1 MKKILLA
8 AVAMLAISAGT
19 ETFAQDVAVTIGP
32 EQRTVIREYVVK
44 RKIRPA
50 TISGQISVG
59 AVVPAD
65 VDLVA
70 VPADWGPEITRYRYV
85 YHNNRVVLVEPQ
97 SRKVVHIID

>member
-8 AVAMLAISAGT
+8 AVAVLAISAGT
-19 ETFAQDVAVTIGP
+19 ETFAQEAVVQVSP

-44 RKIRPA
+44 RKVRPA
-50 TISGQISVG
+50 TISGQIAVG
-59 AVVPAD
+59 AVLPAE
-65 VDLVA
+65 VELA
-70 VPADWGPEITRYRYV
+70 TVPADWGPEIVRYRYV